1 MPGRSPHRRSPPP
14 PPLISHHSSERSRAH
29 SPARQRIE
37 MASSSR
43 GRDRREYR
51 PSIRRSRSPVPPK
64 RRSYSPPPIKRK
76 ASPIP
81 ERELSRR
88 PKISK
93 SPVGSRGESR
103 GAPELRYNSAVD
115 PEPRPVRNVSS
126 SERFRERD
134 YEDNDGG
141 APKFRGPENP
151 VDYNI
156 NDLKKFTIEIV
167 RKPSSNHGDTTINRS
182 IINPEDIAPVRRP
195 GMRGGVDGQKFRGY
209 YNNRGNFNVRGGYS
223 NNHYSQPQK
232 WKNNQEPPKWK
243 NNQESQKWKN
253 YEEEED
259 SYSFNA
265 QSEGSRPLFR
275 RGDVAASKDK
285 SNTEEY
291 QRIVAIDNSR
301 GSGHD
306 RGHSRERPPPRY
318 SPAPGPSH
326 YEDSRRPYYNERE
339 RGHSP
344 YEARHRSPHRDEY
357 VDKHRERRGGSREDV
372 KRADFVV
379 RKKEERRYSPERRL
393 SYERDQR
400 ESDLRSRINE
410 KRSDPHPRVDERE
423 RERRYESDRER
434 GERHGRPHHSSPP
447 RERRRPASSERHEG
461 SRDRREAWERDRE
474 RDREGRERE
483 GRRRHSRER
492 EPREHS
498 DNHYEDSRRPPKG
511 EYEPKKFY
519 KTYEPKE
526 FIPPPVR
533 GRGMPMRR
541 GVPPIMRGRGGIV
554 RGMSRGFRGA
564 VMVPRLPRGGP
575 FIPRGF
581 PPRFFPPY

>member
-195 GMRGGVDGQKFRGY
+195 DEYERAYRY
-209 YNNRGNFNVRGGYS
+209 YDNGRDKG
-223 NNHYSQPQK
+223 
-232 WKNNQEPPKWK
+232 
-243 NNQESQKWKN
+243 
-253 YEEEED
+253 
-259 SYSFNA
+259 
-265 QSEGSRPLFR
+265 EGSRPLFR

-564 VMVPRLPRGGP
+564 VMVPRGLPRGP